1 MKHSVAVAII
11 ITQMP
16 TEETT
21 ETIAVG
27 EEVGLV
33 LLLETQTLK
42 IIQLFATNA
51 SSQDTLPILV
61 QMRNLIVH
69 SIFFRIDR
77 LRASRKQENFL
88 RNIENRSRY
97 NSFVCYIF
105 DMNFCVEGRY
115 HISED

>member
-1 MKHSVAVAII
+1 VAIAII

-42 IIQLFATNA
+42 IIQLSATNA
-51 SSQDTLPILV
+51 SSQGTLPMLV
-61 QMRNLIVH
+61 QICDLIVV

-77 LRASRKQENFL
+77 LRDSSKQENFL
-88 RNIENRSRY
+88 RNI
-97 NSFVCYIF
+97 
-105 DMNFCVEGRY
+105 
-115 HISED
+115 